1 MTLDNVTM
9 DSRTPESGI
18 AKPADAAV
26 AEAGGPVSGLGPPGG
41 RALRMARGV
50 CRFLAAQGYST
61 LTEFPVGKGRRV
73 DAIGLNR
80 DRRFVIVEIKTSIA
94 DFRSDAKWPD
104 YLLWC
109 DAYYFAVP
117 DDFPAD
123 ILPEDQ
129 GLLVADAFDAA
140 AIREAPVRT
149 MNATR
154 RRTQILKF
162 ALAAGQR
169 LQLALDPGPAER
181 WKGRS

>member
-9 DSRTPESGI
+9 YSRTPESGI

-80 DRRFVIVEIKTSIA
+80 DRQFAIVEIKTSIA
-94 DFRSDAKWPD
+94 DFRGDAKWPD
-104 YLLWC
+104 YLPWC

-117 DDFPAD
+117 ADFPAD
-123 ILPEDQ
+123 ILPADQ

-140 AIREAPVRT
+140 VIREAPVRP

-169 LQLALDPGPAER
+169 LQQALDPAPADR
-181 WKGRS
+181 WNGRS

>member
-1 MTLDNVTM
+1 M
-9 DSRTPESGI
+9 DSRALENGIANPGESG
-18 AKPADAAV
+18 AA
-26 AEAGGPVSGLGPPGG
+26 EDAGGIGPPGG

-169 LQLALDPGPAER
+169 LQQALDPGPAER
-181 WKGRS
+181 WNGRS

>member
-1 MTLDNVTM
+1 M
-9 DSRTPESGI
+9 DLRSSDP
-18 AKPADAAV
+18 AAAAPADS
-26 AEAGGPVSGLGPPGG
+26 AEAGG

-50 CRFLAAQGYST
+50 CRFLAARGYST

-73 DAIGLNR
+73 DVIGLNR
-80 DRRFVIVEIKTSIA
+80 EQRFVIVEIKTTLA
-94 DFRSDAKWPD
+94 DFRGDAKWPD
-104 YLLWC
+104 YLPWC

-123 ILPEDQ
+123 ILPADQ

-140 AIREAPVRT
+140 AIREAPERT

-169 LQLALDPGPAER
+169 LQQALDPAPAER
-181 WKGRS
+181 WNGRS

>member
-1 MTLDNVTM
+1 M
-9 DSRTPESGI
+9 DLRASDP
-18 AKPADAAV
+18 AAAAPADS
-26 AEAGGPVSGLGPPGG
+26 AETGG

-50 CRFLAAQGYST
+50 CRFLAARGYST

-73 DAIGLNR
+73 DVIGLNR
-80 DRRFVIVEIKTSIA
+80 EQRFVIVEIKTTLA
-94 DFRSDAKWPD
+94 DFRGDTKWPD
-104 YLLWC
+104 YLPWC

-117 DDFPAD
+117 DGFPAD
-123 ILPEDQ
+123 ILPPDQ

-140 AIREAPVRT
+140 AIREAPERT

-169 LQLALDPGPAER
+169 LQQTLDPSPAER
-181 WKGRS
+181 WGTRA